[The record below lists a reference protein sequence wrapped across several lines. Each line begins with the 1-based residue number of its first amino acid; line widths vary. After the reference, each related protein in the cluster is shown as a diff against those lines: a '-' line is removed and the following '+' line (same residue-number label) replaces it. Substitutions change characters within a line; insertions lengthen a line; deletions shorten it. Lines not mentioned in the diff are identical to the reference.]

1 MFLSYN
7 NDTPP
12 AQAGNF
18 LYWNSSLITR
28 FIVEG
33 LKSTASLAA
42 SYGMQQLKGTLS
54 RLAGVI
60 SGKKRDRARDL
71 LLGGK
76 DGLNQEVENYMES
89 KVDIPFEMTDSINKI
104 LMLSHK

>member
-1 MFLSYN
+1 MT
-7 NDTPP
+7 TPP

-42 SYGMQQLKGTLS
+42 SYGMQQLKGALS
-54 RLAGVI
+54 RLARVI
-60 SGKKRDRARDL
+60 SGKKRDRVRDL

-76 DGLNQEVENYMES
+76 DGLNQKVENYMES

-104 LMLSHK
+104 LMLSPHSHK